1 MPSSESGSGWVRHQ
15 RQLASTVVVGAANP
29 CSGGVFRCRMWR
41 NAEASRESACFQVA
55 SVSGSSCSPYR
66 ENECGHLSCAAAGA

>member
-1 MPSSESGSGWVRHQ
+1 MPSTESGSGWVRHQ
-15 RQLASTVVVGAANP
+15 RQLASTVVVEAANP

-41 NAEASRESACFQVA
+41 NAEASCESACFQVD

-66 ENECGHLSCAAAGA
+66 ENECGHLSCAAAGS